1 MINSI
6 GNNDNNYLYVVV
18 LFTLIMPEKR
28 VKRLVLN
35 NHVIFS
41 ISTYFT
47 LVLRHIPL
55 FSRYCFSPR
64 FLSLLF
70 FGNSYFIIH
79 VLGLFILSSLLMC
92 LMFSVQV
99 SFWIMSLNLP
109 FSLLIQILCK
119 SCVVWAK
126 FGLFQRGFFKEHL
139 SERAI
144 MLLMSQ
150 FESPRSNSEEL
161 AMATNSQGRFFF
173 LTERHRKLDKFSC
186 SLPVL
191 MSTLFSS
198 PLPVESEVYV
208 HFLLLL

>member
-1 MINSI
+1 MINNI

-35 NHVIFS
+35 NHVIVS

-47 LVLRHIPL
+47 LVLRHRLL
-55 FSRYCFSPR
+55 FPRYCFFPR

-79 VLGLFILSSLLMC
+79 VLSLFILSSLLMC
-92 LMFSVQV
+92 LIFSVQV

-126 FGLFQRGFFKEHL
+126 FGLFQRGFCQEPL

-144 MLLMSQ
+144 MLLISQ

-161 AMATNSQGRFFF
+161 GHGNKFSGEIFFF
-173 LTERHRKLDKFSC
+173 FNRK
-186 SLPVL
+186 
-191 MSTLFSS
+191 T
-198 PLPVESEVYV
+198 
-208 HFLLLL
+208 